1 MEIKKLNAFDKD
13 EMFITYLL
21 TLYEKE
27 TLLNTSYCREIQ
39 KTAKNCDECLTRH
52 TCKILLLGKKL
63 KTLLQYFIQNE
74 KKLTDFKLMKELL
87 VSSICAL
94 LN

>member
-39 KTAKNCDECLTRH
+39 KTDKNCD
-52 TCKILLLGKKL
+52 
-63 KTLLQYFIQNE
+63 
-74 KKLTDFKLMKELL
+74 
-87 VSSICAL
+87 
-94 LN
+94 